1 MSGNRIFTV
10 RLLGSGNM
18 LLVHPVEE
26 CGMRF
31 LPCVYGYATTV
42 RRAQGADLDL
52 GCVYFDQPMV
62 AGRGYG
68 YVGVS
73 RFRSRSGCYLYGKL
87 RRSDFLPVGPGCEG
101 EVLERGYDSVSSSE
115 SDGAGL
121 EYAFGAS
128 GDEAVDEASS
138 DGEGADEEASAGGAS
153 CEEGVH
159 LACDF
164 A

>member
-1 MSGNRIFTV
+1 
-10 RLLGSGNM
+10 
-18 LLVHPVEE
+18 
-26 CGMRF
+26 MRC

-52 GCVYFDQPMV
+52 GCVYFDQRMP

-73 RFRSRSGCYLYGKL
+73 RFRSRSGCYLYGKV
-87 RRSDFLPVGPGCEG
+87 RRGDFLPVGPGREG

-128 GDEAVDEASS
+128 GDEAVGEASS
-138 DGEGADEEASAGGAS
+138 DGEGADEDASAGGAS
-153 CEEGVH
+153 CEEGVQ